1 MIQQLTVLLIYVF
14 NVNIQ
19 KTETLIKEIQQ
30 SAAARPRTNSGKIE
44 TRILN

>member
-30 SAAARPRTNSGKIE
+30 SEQHDRGQTQGKYKLE
-44 TRILN
+44 F